1 MTLSFL
7 AVIFILVLFIIAV
20 SIIMLVK
27 YMDKR
32 EKGNLHLHIKLG
44 SFEFVVDTSAEK
56 VVKRVNKD

>member
-32 EKGNLHLHIKLG
+32 EKGNLHLHI
-44 SFEFVVDTSAEK
+44 
-56 VVKRVNKD
+56 